1 MSTNPYAPV
10 FFYSQK
16 VEDCKELI
24 GILQTLNKAT
34 LFRFVCIDNTPRH
47 LIPPEV
53 KAVPCILNPQ
63 NKEVITGKNAIMTL
77 ISKPVQGRRDVPV
90 QKTAPP
96 PATEPGAW
104 SFGTAA
110 SFTDPYTTIDGATT
124 MPDDQ
129 LYFSYLGAAVA
140 GLAGGDAGPVRPS
153 QGGEDGG
160 SRSKTGRNDDVSSR
174 LEEYNNTRN
183 SEFAGVKRT

>member
-1 MSTNPYAPV
+1 MSTNPYAPI

-24 GILQTLNKAT
+24 GILQTLNKAS
-34 LFRFVCIDNTPRH
+34 LFRFVCIDTTPRH

-90 QKTAPP
+90 QKSGPP

-104 SFGTAA
+104 SFGSAA

-129 LYFSYLGAAVA
+129 LYFSYLGASAA
-140 GLAGGDAGPVRPS
+140 GLAGGDAGPVRP
-153 QGGEDGG
+153 GGEESGG
-160 SRSKTGRNDDVSSR
+160 GSKTGRNNDVSSR

-183 SEFAGVKRT
+183 SEFAGIKRT